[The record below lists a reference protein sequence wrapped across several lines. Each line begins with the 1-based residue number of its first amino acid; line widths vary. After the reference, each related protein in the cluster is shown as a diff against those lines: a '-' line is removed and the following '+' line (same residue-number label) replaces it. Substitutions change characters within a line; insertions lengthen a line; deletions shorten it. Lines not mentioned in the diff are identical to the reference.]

1 MSFYKFIDSYKDFN
15 IDSYLNNVSDEDV
28 LRSLQKDSLDEY
40 DLLNLLSKTA
50 TKYLELMA
58 QKANEITNRY
68 FGKTIL
74 LYTPMYI
81 SNFCVNKCVYC
92 GYNIDSD
99 IKRKKL
105 NADEIYNEGLAISKD
120 GFKHLLLLTGE
131 SKIHSD
137 VKYIGDAVSV
147 LNDIFPSIT
156 IEVYP
161 MDEDEYRYLYEKG
174 VEGITVYQETYNE
187 KIYKNVHLKGPKS
200 NYKYRLDAPERAAK
214 SGMRSISIG
223 GLLGLND
230 FREETFFTLM
240 HGRYIR
246 NKYPQVDVSYS
257 IPRIRP
263 FKGCYEN
270 LIEVSDKDLV
280 QVMIVMRLFDNQG
293 GINLSTRESLSLRK
307 NLIPLGVTKLS
318 AGVSTNVGGHSSDGE
333 GTEQFEISDES
344 SVLQIKKMLNDIGYQ
359 QIFKDWERFQCTL

>member
-1 MSFYKFIDSYKDFN
+1 MSFYKVIDSYKNFDINF
-15 IDSYLNNVSDEDV
+15 YLENVADEDV
-28 LRSLQKDSLDEY
+28 IRSLQKNNLDEY

-58 QKANEITNRY
+58 QRANEITNRY

-92 GYNIDSD
+92 GYNIESN
-99 IKRKKL
+99 IRRKKL
-105 NADEIYNEGLAISKD
+105 NIDEIHKEGLAISKD

-131 SKIHSD
+131 SKVHSN
-137 VKYIGDAVSV
+137 VEYIGDAVST
-147 LNDIFPSIT
+147 LKGMFPSIT

-161 MDEDEYRYLYEKG
+161 MDEDEYRYLSKKG
-174 VEGITVYQETYNE
+174 VEGLTIYQEVYDEN
-187 KIYKNVHLKGPKS
+187 IYKHVHLKGPKS

-214 SGMRSISIG
+214 AGIRSISIG
-223 GLLGLND
+223 ALLGLND

-246 NKYPQVDVSYS
+246 RKYPQVDVSYS

-270 LIEVSDKDLV
+270 LIEVKDKDLA
-280 QVMIVMRLFDNQG
+280 QAMIVMRLFDNQG
-293 GINLSTRESLSLRK
+293 GINLSTRESLDLRK

-318 AGVSTNVGGHSSDGE
+318 AGVSTNVGGHSLDGE
-333 GTEQFEISDES
+333 GTEQFKISDES
-344 SVLQIKKMLNDIGYQ
+344 SVLQIKEMLKTIEYQ
-359 QIFKDWERFQCTL
+359 QIFKDWERF

>member
-1 MSFYKFIDSYKDFN
+1 MSFYKVIDSYKNLDIN
-15 IDSYLNNVSDEDV
+15 SYLENVTDEDV
-28 LRSLQKDSLDEY
+28 LRSLQKNNLDEY

-58 QKANEITNRY
+58 QRANEITNRY

-81 SNFCVNKCVYC
+81 SNFCINKCVYC
-92 GYNIDSD
+92 GYNIESN

-105 NADEIYNEGLAISKD
+105 NIDEIYNEGLAISKD

-131 SKIHSD
+131 SKVHSN
-137 VKYIGDAVSV
+137 VEYIGDAVSA
-147 LNDIFPSIT
+147 LKGMFPSIT

-161 MDEDEYRYLYEKG
+161 MDEDEYRYLSEKG
-174 VEGITVYQETYNE
+174 VEGLTIYQEVYDEN
-187 KIYKNVHLKGPKS
+187 IYKNVHLKGPKS

-214 SGMRSISIG
+214 AGIRSISIG
-223 GLLGLND
+223 ALLGLND

-246 NKYPQVDVSYS
+246 RKYPQVDVSYS

-270 LIEVSDKDLV
+270 LIEVKDKDLA
-280 QVMIVMRLFDNQG
+280 QAMIVMRLFDNQG
-293 GINLSTRESLSLRK
+293 GINLSTRESLGLRK

-333 GTEQFEISDES
+333 GTEQFKISDES
-344 SVLQIKKMLNDIGYQ
+344 SVLQIKEMLKKIGYQ
-359 QIFKDWERFQCTL
+359 QILKDWERF